1 MDKDIAMPVLD
12 AHVVIAVVGIAIIGG
27 FIGLDRTAA
36 GQFMLSEPIVAAP
49 LTGWILGDPV
59 AGSVIGVVLEL
70 IWVLDMPI
78 GAFVPADATISA
90 VSATAIAALGSTG
103 NASLPVVGFCLILTT
118 AMVPATMKA
127 DGIARNW
134 NSRLADTV
142 MTAPGPDIRRRLA
155 RAHLSGLPVF
165 FMKSF
170 ILYLLFLPMGLAAV
184 FAFNHMPEHVHRAM
198 SLFVK
203 LLPVI
208 GVALVVRKLSVKSI
222 DLYLLSGFTVAVM
235 AGLLFHASGLIIIL
249 ICITVGWLGAR
260 YREHRS

>member
-1 MDKDIAMPVLD
+1 MPVLD
-12 AHVVIAVVGIAIIGG
+12 AHMVFTVVGIAIIGG

-49 LTGWILGDPV
+49 LTGWMLGDPV
-59 AGSVIGVVLEL
+59 AGTILGVVLEL
-70 IWVLDMPI
+70 VWVLDMPI

-103 NASLPVVGFCLILTT
+103 TAPLPVIGFCMIMTT
-118 AMVPATMKA
+118 AMVPVTMRA

-134 NSRLADTV
+134 NSRLADAV
-142 MTAPGPDIRRRLA
+142 MTAPGPDIGRRLA

-170 ILYLLFLPMGLAAV
+170 VLYLLFLPLGLTAV
-184 FAFNHMPEHVHRAM
+184 YAFNHLPEHVHRAM

-203 LLPVI
+203 FLPLV
-208 GVALVVRKLSVKSI
+208 GVALVVRKLSMKTV
-222 DLYLLSGFTVAVM
+222 DLYLLSGFTVAVV
-235 AGLLFHASGLIIIL
+235 AGLLFHASALIIIL
-249 ICITVGWLGAR
+249 LCVTVGWLGAR
-260 YREHRS
+260 YRERRS